1 MRRFELNDEQFALLQ
16 PLLPPRRATG
26 RPRAN
31 DRTVLNG
38 LLWKMSTG
46 ASWRDIPERYGP
58 WQTVYERFT
67 LWRDDGTW
75 KRIVTA
81 LQMELDAQGQ
91 VDWSQF
97 NIDGTSIR
105 ASRAAGGARKKGGP
119 QTNPRTTP

>member
-75 KRIVTA
+75 IRIVTA

>member
-1 MRRFELNDEQFALLQ
+1 MRRFELSDEQFALLQ

-75 KRIVTA
+75 IRIVTA